1 MAFTKITGPG
11 IHTLTN
17 IVSHNVKSSGIITA
31 VNGNLNG
38 WLAVGSTASF
48 SGNVSIGGT
57 LTYDDVTNVDS
68 VGIITA
74 RDGIRVTGGSVG
86 IGTNNPQK
94 TLNVFAG
101 VGTTELVRLSQP
113 VDSSVQQNF
122 GIGWC
127 SNNNHTWPG
136 AQITSLE
143 YDVSDPRRDLLFYT
157 RGVNSD
163 SAPTERLR
171 ITSAGNVGIGT
182 TNPTTGTTLDVYRN
196 DPSDAGTIQITQ
208 DGTGDAT
215 IDFQLVG
222 TREYSLGIDNSDGD
236 KFKLSG
242 NAGLGNNTLLTVTSD
257 GEVGIGTTNPKTRLN
272 VYTHPNTNTG
282 GILVQNANYSSNLD
296 KAYLIAGTQNWTG
309 AATDWNTYGF
319 QHKIKSDSGGT
330 PRLTI
335 DGSAGGSNLNE
346 IITFMVSGKV
356 GIGTIDPDAPI
367 HVQSSDNTLG
377 ILTSTDDGANLDLS
391 DNDTMSRIRSVDGRL
406 HLYADFGSNVSNSS
420 IRFFVDGNNEK
431 VRITDSGRVGIGTT
445 NPTTGLQIG
454 GLSVDSD
461 NVIKLGRR
469 INSNNTNL
477 PLIGHH
483 SGDGT
488 GSGLALCATS
498 SAGAIHFFTGNG
510 GNGFGV
516 SNNKERVIIKHDG
529 KVGIGTT
536 NPNSILHIYG
546 GDDVD
551 CVLSLE
557 SDADNSG
564 GENHTPYIR
573 FGTDGGIYNSSVGV
587 NQHNVA
593 NQEDALVL
601 SNSANS
607 NGGIIFRTNSSNG
620 WANAAER
627 LRITPDGQVL
637 IGNSLNT
644 THSESTGTLIVD
656 GGDSNI
662 GGIQVHA
669 GDGENV
675 GDLAGISFSH
685 GNSGTASRP
694 KAAIALEKQNLT
706 SGRGDLCFYVDG
718 TNDNNKVSTTD
729 ERLRITSGGLVG
741 IGSTD
746 PGNMLNI
753 SNPDGTD
760 CLKLN
765 ISTAAGG
772 SNKQNAIR
780 FSVDNVV
787 KAHMGVAVDAGRV
800 VTTSNANDFCLKTNQ
815 ATDILLAPNG
825 NESLRIDSSRR
836 ILIGRTSNNNG
847 TGTNPI
853 VQIQSTSTNNYGR
866 IELAYA
872 GGNTLGPA
880 VYFVKAR
887 GSDADSVTAAGSADQ
902 CGALFFLAADGN
914 DRGNRV
920 ASIQAYTN
928 GTISS
933 NVTPGKLVFRT
944 TPSNDNATL
953 ERLSID
959 SAGIVQLNTANNTY
973 IRGGIYAKYT
983 GASGD
988 TANINTSSAGKI
1000 SWLVT
1005 NTEIFENGGFTNTAT
1020 DVTVPKTGIYQVI
1033 LNGYLESANIRTNV
1047 RFRYRINGTDS
1058 NEDLSLNNYIRR
1070 DSGHNESSVNF
1081 VAYLNL
1087 SAGDTVAVSAQ
1098 AVGAAGDVTMLK
1110 DHSSLT
1116 FHLVA

>member
-1 MAFTKITGPG
+1 M
-11 IHTLTN
+11 
-17 IVSHNVKSSGIITA
+17 
-31 VNGNLNG
+31 
-38 WLAVGSTASF
+38 
-48 SGNVSIGGT
+48 
-57 LTYDDVTNVDS
+57 
-68 VGIITA
+68 
-74 RDGIRVTGGSVG
+74 
-86 IGTNNPQK
+86 
-94 TLNVFAG
+94 
-101 VGTTELVRLSQP
+101 
-113 VDSSVQQNF
+113 
-122 GIGWC
+122 
-127 SNNNHTWPG
+127 
-136 AQITSLE
+136 
-143 YDVSDPRRDLLFYT
+143 
-157 RGVNSD
+157 
-163 SAPTERLR
+163 
-171 ITSAGNVGIGT
+171 
-182 TNPTTGTTLDVYRN
+182 
-196 DPSDAGTIQITQ
+196 
-208 DGTGDAT
+208 
-215 IDFQLVG
+215 
-222 TREYSLGIDNSDGD
+222 
-236 KFKLSG
+236 
-242 NAGLGNNTLLTVTSD
+242 
-257 GEVGIGTTNPKTRLN
+257 
-272 VYTHPNTNTG
+272 
-282 GILVQNANYSSNLD
+282 
-296 KAYLIAGTQNWTG
+296 
-309 AATDWNTYGF
+309 
-319 QHKIKSDSGGT
+319 
-330 PRLTI
+330 
-335 DGSAGGSNLNE
+335 
-346 IITFMVSGKV
+346 
-356 GIGTIDPDAPI
+356 
-367 HVQSSDNTLG
+367 
-377 ILTSTDDGANLDLS
+377 
-391 DNDTMSRIRSVDGRL
+391 
-406 HLYADFGSNVSNSS
+406 
-420 IRFFVDGNNEK
+420 
-431 VRITDSGRVGIGTT
+431 
-445 NPTTGLQIG
+445 
-454 GLSVDSD
+454 
-461 NVIKLGRR
+461 
-469 INSNNTNL
+469 
-477 PLIGHH
+477 
-483 SGDGT
+483 
-488 GSGLALCATS
+488 
-498 SAGAIHFFTGNG
+498 
-510 GNGFGV
+510 
-516 SNNKERVIIKHDG
+516 
-529 KVGIGTT
+529 
-536 NPNSILHIYG
+536 
-546 GDDVD
+546 
-551 CVLSLE
+551 
-557 SDADNSG
+557 
-564 GENHTPYIR
+564 
-573 FGTDGGIYNSSVGV
+573 